1 MQTIPTDLAEK
12 HGVGCPPERLTIM
25 PGKVNHYWQ
34 QATPFQK
41 AGLQNSD
48 ETTQK
53 TDFCKHLQT

>member
-1 MQTIPTDLAEK
+1 
-12 HGVGCPPERLTIM
+12 M